1 MATRALNLW
10 YEARSSFWLVP
21 LLMAAGAA
29 ALSTL
34 TVWLDTRVDLGDDS
48 VVYGGS
54 ADGAREL
61 MATLAGSMITV
72 AGVVFSVTVV
82 TLSLTSSQ
90 YGPRILRNF
99 MRDPGNQFV
108 LGTFIATFLYC
119 LLVLRT
125 IRGGE
130 TVDEGSVPSISISIG
145 IALAILSIVVLIYFI
160 HHAASSIQA
169 NNLVAVIG
177 HDLDR
182 SIERFL
188 QGETDS
194 PRAGAAD
201 QMPEQAP
208 RSYETGAIPIAANGS
223 GYVTAVNLQGLIGLA
238 AERDMVLLVDQRPG
252 QYVIPGTALA
262 RAWPGGDVGDE
273 LAASINA
280 HFILGNVRTLE
291 QDVEFAA
298 DQLVE
303 MAVRA
308 LSPSVNDPFTAIAC
322 VDRLGSSIAGF
333 MRGDCPSASHY
344 DAEGRVRVITTSH
357 VTFRGMMDA
366 AFNQIR
372 QNAGSHVS
380 VWVRLLETIGRLGLH
395 ARTSEHRGVLAHHA
409 EIMVRGARA
418 SIREPNDLRDLEDRY
433 EKALASIERAK
444 APAGA
449 GPGRAGVA

>member
-1 MATRALNLW
+1 MGTRARNLW

-21 LLMAAGAA
+21 LVMAAAAA

-34 TVWLDTRVDLGDDS
+34 TVWLDTRVDLGNES

-72 AGVVFSVTVV
+72 SGVVFSVTVV

-130 TVDEGSVPSISISIG
+130 TTGESTVPSISISIG
-145 IALAILSIVVLIYFI
+145 IALAILSIIVLIYFI

-182 SIERFL
+182 SIERF
-188 QGETDS
+188 QRGGPDA
-194 PRAGAAD
+194 PRPAASNEPLEQARNDEHGATPVAAD
-201 QMPEQAP
+201 
-208 RSYETGAIPIAANGS
+208 GS
-223 GYVTAVNLQGLIGLA
+223 GYITAVNLQRLVELA
-238 AERDMVLLVDQRPG
+238 SERDIVLLVDQRAG

-262 RAWPGGDVGDE
+262 RVSPGSNVDE
-273 LAASINA
+273 GLSARIRT
-280 HFILGNVRTLE
+280 HFILGNLRTLE

-322 VDRLGSSIAGF
+322 IDRLGSSIAGF
-333 MRGDCPSASHY
+333 MRADRPSAPHY
-344 DAEGRVRVITTSH
+344 DAEGRVRVITTSRL
-357 VTFRGMMDA
+357 TFAGMMDA

-372 QNAGSHVS
+372 QNANTQVS
-380 VWVRLLETIGRLGLH
+380 VWVRLLETIGRLGVH
-395 ARTSEHRGVLAHHA
+395 ARTPEHRGVLARHA
-409 EIMVRGARA
+409 DMMVRGARA
-418 SIREPNDLRDLEDRY
+418 SVREPNDLHDVEDRY
-433 EKALASIERAK
+433 EKALASISDAPERT
-444 APAGA
+444 
-449 GPGRAGVA
+449 